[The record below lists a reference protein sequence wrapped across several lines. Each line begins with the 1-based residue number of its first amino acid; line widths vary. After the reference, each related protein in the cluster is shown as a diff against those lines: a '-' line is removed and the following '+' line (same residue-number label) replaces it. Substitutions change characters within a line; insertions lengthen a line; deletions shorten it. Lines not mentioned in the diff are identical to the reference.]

1 MDRNKLIEILVKTDK
16 ECEYLE
22 QRQKYPCEGCKYVT
36 HDRRIHGCIFERY
49 ADAIINSRL
58 FGNSPKAM
66 EEQEPHVYKWTAV
79 EDDGYT
85 HSEYGVA
92 NNMFDAF
99 IKATEYSPSYHKK
112 VVIEKIPGDE
122 LSEELK
128 EFYKDALCRNKF
140 KEQ

>member
-1 MDRNKLIEILVKTDK
+1 MNKKRENLIRLIHNNVK
-16 ECEYLE
+16 YHSGINYMGN
-22 QRQKYPCEGCKYVT
+22 QT
-36 HDRRIHGCIFERY
+36 HCPYYTFDDIEEL

-58 FGNSPKAM
+58 FCNGPDVM
-66 EEQEPHVYKWTAV
+66 DEQEPHIYRWTAV

-85 HSEYGVA
+85 YSESGVA

-99 IKATEYSPSYHKK
+99 IKATEYSPSYYKK

-140 KEQ
+140 KEKENER